1 MWMSITGGKWTPQD
15 QKKHP
20 QKRLQPGDSVFIE
33 SDHHAAAGHNHRA
46 PNQIRLLHHH
56 ANRFR
61 TRGRILFHIFG
72 AVQLVPS
79 IQKVPMIAIANE
91 FLEVIRSEPVFA
103 QIVKVQRY
111 ALLLQETSCFAA
123 GRSSGLVK
131 EFHTLAETLRFAFT
145 HRCSP

>member
-1 MWMSITGGKWTPQD
+1 MWMSITGGKLKLLHISLEPCDPFFVKAQD
-15 QKKHP
+15 NASSGK
-20 QKRLQPGDSVFIE
+20 
-33 SDHHAAAGHNHRA
+33 DHGA
-46 PNQIRLLHHH
+46 PNQVWLLRHH

-72 AVQLVPS
+72 TVQLVPS
-79 IQKVPMIAIANE
+79 IQKVSMIAIANE
-91 FLEVIRSEPVFA
+91 FLEVIRGEPVFA

-131 EFHTLAETLRFAFT
+131 EFHTLAGTLRFAFA
-145 HRCSP
+145 HR